1 MQGKRTRNQVVFQ
14 QLHTNQSN
22 RFTNLCHANLNVE
35 GDQMEGG
42 WVQQEDGEVRIDDNR
57 SGIFVA
63 TKVDPADV
71 MAIDGHA
78 EMNLFEV
85 SES

>member
-1 MQGKRTRNQVVFQ
+1 
-14 QLHTNQSN
+14 
-22 RFTNLCHANLNVE
+22 
-35 GDQMEGG
+35 MEGG

-78 EMNLFEV
+78 EMNLFDEMNLFEV